1 MEVLETA
8 GAPFDQGAT
17 QGRAFAAE
25 LRAHAAELA
34 GRTGRWLGFELRA
47 AARSGPARAMLQHT
61 LQQHERLQGIAAA
74 AGVALSE
81 LALGNAL
88 ARVRGTAS
96 ICGALVEARL
106 DVPVPLVP
114 LLFVRRSLPDQV
126 SLRSV
131 ELSAAPFPGCLAGLN
146 ERGIGV
152 VVVDDRDVRQ
162 LPLRALAQDLLM
174 RATELD
180 GALALL
186 GRRARYAGG
195 SGALLIADACGRA
208 IQVELRSGA
217 LRSRALASRS
227 HAIAESTL
235 QLDLR
240 ALSLIHRAPDGSE
253 IRAELGPS
261 SPYSR
266 AFAERP

>member
-1 MEVLETA
+1 VEVLETV

-25 LRAHAAELA
+25 LRAHAEQIQARA
-34 GRTGRWLGFELRA
+34 GRWLGLELRA
-47 AARSGPARAMLQHT
+47 AARSGPARAMLHHT

-74 AGVALSE
+74 SGVPISQ
-81 LALGNAL
+81 LALAGAL
-88 ARVRGTAS
+88 LRVRGTAS
-96 ICGALVEARL
+96 LCGALLEARL
-106 DVPVPLVP
+106 DVPAALAP
-114 LLFVRRSLPDQV
+114 LLLLRRSLPDSV

-131 ELSAAPFPGCLAGLN
+131 ELGAAPFPGCLAGVN

-152 VVVDDRDVRQ
+152 VVIDDRDVRQ
-162 LPLRALAQDLLM
+162 IPLRALAQDLLM

-186 GRRARYAGG
+186 ALRARYAGG
-195 SGALLIADACGRA
+195 SGALRIADSSGRGFH
-208 IQVELRSGA
+208 VELRAGA
-217 LRSRALASRS
+217 LRSQPLAPRT

-240 ALSLIHRAPDGSE
+240 ALSLAYRALDGSE
-253 IRAELGPS
+253 IRTELDP
-261 SPYSR
+261 
-266 AFAERP
+266 AARPAH